1 MSPAARGRRF
11 GREPALQ
18 ASLAT
23 PSERPVSHA
32 PAASLPELAPD
43 DPVRAI
49 GRVLDRAPIVLDAEF
64 SGGTRLTKRWMHGE
78 LHDNLPAMNAHV
90 VIAHYGNGASEA
102 VWRTAKQRLAS
113 RLKANTITLI
123 PSGYDG
129 RWDLSGSIEVNQ
141 VYLPDARLQA
151 AAEPLTDGRRVE
163 LLGRAAFDDPVAGRV
178 MELLSRDAGE
188 ADPSARLFVEQAIDL
203 LCTQLIRGHSSYKAI
218 AKPGPRRGLADWQVR
233 KVAAYMREHIDE
245 EIGLDELAALVSL
258 SRFHFITAF
267 RLATGRTPH
276 DWLVGERIERARAL
290 LEDQRLPVTEIAL
303 SVGYQTP
310 SSFTAA
316 FRKAVGATP
325 SEFRRQL

>member
-1 MSPAARGRRF
+1 M
-11 GREPALQ
+11 LQ

-23 PSERPVSHA
+23 RPQLSVSHA

-49 GRVLDRAPIVLDAEF
+49 GRVLDKAPIVLDAEF
-64 SGGTRLTKRWMHGE
+64 LGGTRLTKRWMHGE
-78 LHDNLPAMNAHV
+78 LHNDLPAMNAHV

-102 VWRTAKQRLAS
+102 VWRTGKQRLAS

-129 RWDLSGSIEVNQ
+129 RWDLSGGIEVSQ
-141 VYLPDARLQA
+141 VYLPDARVQA
-151 AAEPLTDGRRVE
+151 AAEPLTDGRQVE

-178 MELLSRDAGE
+178 MELLSREAEG
-188 ADPSARLFVEQAIDL
+188 ADPSARLFVEQALDL
-203 LCTQLIRGHSSYKAI
+203 LCTQLIRGHSSYRAI
-218 AKPGPRRGLADWQVR
+218 NVPAPRRGLADWQVR
-233 KVAAYMREHIDE
+233 KVTAYMREHLEE

-258 SRFHFITAF
+258 SRFHFVTAF

-276 DWLVGERIERARAL
+276 DWLVGERIEQARAL
-290 LEDQRLPVTEIAL
+290 LADPRLPVTEVAL

-310 SSFTAA
+310 SSFAAA